1 MKASIRA
8 AWVIAV
14 ALLAYAVPASA
25 VDFGGYFR
33 DSWGVNSKGGGQACY
48 KVVGGDYKLRLGN
61 ECDNYG
67 EWGLSQNLYK
77 GKDGVEMSV
86 GVMVDYDQLNGFPTG
101 SGNPG
106 FQVQQNWVKMKF
118 PQLNGATFWA
128 GKQYYERENIDMID
142 FFYLNMSD
150 TGIGF
155 EDMDTGFGKL
165 SFSIFGVNMGPTSG
179 GQGSIAGLI
188 RPEIRLQGIPVWT
201 DGTLEFDANV
211 GFISRNTND
220 TFTTAGVPKPPNEAS
235 SSVFVTG
242 EWHQNNIIGGN
253 NTFLVQYAN
262 GALSGMGGGTPGF
275 DILASSIHDP
285 WQTRPTRTTT
295 SSASSTSCSCSPRP
309 SYRSSSAACT
319 RSSSSATRRTRTA
332 GRTPRSTSTA
342 SSPARCTTLTIT
354 SSSRATL
361 ATPRP
366 TPLTPRT
373 TPTTASSSSRSPR
386 PCPCPS
392 PTA

>member
-165 SFSIFGVNMGPTSG
+165 SFSIFGVNMARHLRRP
-179 GQGSIAGLI
+179 GQHRRHHPPRDPPPGHPGLDG
-188 RPEIRLQGIPVWT
+188 RHPRVRRQPGLHLPE
-201 DGTLEFDANV
+201 
-211 GFISRNTND
+211 
-220 TFTTAGVPKPPNEAS
+220 
-235 SSVFVTG
+235 
-242 EWHQNNIIGGN
+242 HQ
-253 NTFLVQYAN
+253 
-262 GALSGMGGGTPGF
+262 
-275 DILASSIHDP
+275 
-285 WQTRPTRTTT
+285 
-295 SSASSTSCSCSPRP
+295 
-309 SYRSSSAACT
+309 
-319 RSSSSATRRTRTA
+319 
-332 GRTPRSTSTA
+332 
-342 SSPARCTTLTIT
+342 
-354 SSSRATL
+354 
-361 ATPRP
+361 
-366 TPLTPRT
+366 
-373 TPTTASSSSRSPR
+373 
-386 PCPCPS
+386 
-392 PTA
+392 